1 MIFMQPYIIDIIF
14 GVLALVLFAYGWRK
28 GFVRMAGGMVSL
40 VVSVVAGIWGVEWIE
55 DVLGIPLSAT
65 FFGLIFAFLTIAVIV
80 SAMLNLVVTLLDLL
94 RRLLTMIPGV
104 GFIHRVAGAFVGVL
118 EAGALLLAVAYLSV
132 YVLSASDIRTLLLS
146 SQAIGY
152 ATRVLEA
159 VVF

>member
-1 MIFMQPYIIDIIF
+1 MQPYMIDIIF
-14 GVLALVLFAYGWRK
+14 GVLALALFVHGWRK

-65 FFGLIFAFLTIAVIV
+65 FLGLIFAFLTIAVIV

-104 GFIHRVAGAFVGVL
+104 GFIHRLAGAFVGVL
-118 EAGALLLAVAYLSV
+118 EVGVLILGVSYAAVYILVESEH
-132 YVLSASDIRTLLLS
+132 RTLLLS
-146 SQAIGY
+146 SQVVGY
-152 ATRVLEA
+152 GVRVLEQMM
-159 VVF
+159 F